1 MTNGR
6 RGFATSTAKARPI
19 DPLAQRKREQ
29 REEARRKRQRAHA
42 LLAGSAG
49 AQLQDS
55 FLAHATMAP
64 GSTVAGYAPIRDEI
78 DVMPLLSALAAR
90 GHGCAL
96 PVVTGRER
104 PLVFRAWAPGAALTE
119 AAFGVGVPPSS
130 SPEVTPDVV
139 LVPMLAFDAA
149 CRRIGYGAGYYDR
162 TLAGLR
168 AGGTVLAIGIA
179 YADQQVDEVP
189 ADEHDQIL
197 DMIVTERSVIRAR
210 G

>member
-29 REEARRKRQRAHA
+29 RQQAQRKRQRAHDR
-42 LLAGSAG
+42 LGGSAG

-55 FLAHATMAP
+55 FFAHVTMSP
-64 GSTVAGYAPIRDEI
+64 GAIVAGYAPIRDEI
-78 DVMPLLSALAAR
+78 DVMPLLSALADQ

-96 PVVTGRER
+96 PVVTGREN
-104 PLVFRAWAPGAALTE
+104 PLVFRAWAPGTALTE
-119 AAFGVGVPPSS
+119 AAFGVGVPPPS

-149 CRRIGYGAGYYDR
+149 CRRIGYGAGFYDR

-189 ADEHDQIL
+189 ADAHDQLL
-197 DMIVTERSVIRAR
+197 DMIITEQSVIRAR

>member
-29 REEARRKRQRAHA
+29 RQQAQRNRQRAHA
-42 LLAGSAG
+42 RLGDSAG
-49 AQLQDS
+49 ARLMDS
-55 FLAHATMAP
+55 YFAHVATAP
-64 GSTVAGYAPIRDEI
+64 GAIVAGYAPIRDEI
-78 DVMPLLSALAAR
+78 DVLPLLCALAAR

-96 PVVTGRER
+96 PVVTGRES
-104 PLVFRAWAPGAALTE
+104 PLAFRAWAPGATLTE

-149 CRRIGYGAGYYDR
+149 CRRIGYGAGFYDR
-162 TLAGLR
+162 TLVGLR
-168 AGGTVLAIGIA
+168 AGGAVLAIGIA

-189 ADEHDQIL
+189 ADAHDQLL

-210 G
+210 S